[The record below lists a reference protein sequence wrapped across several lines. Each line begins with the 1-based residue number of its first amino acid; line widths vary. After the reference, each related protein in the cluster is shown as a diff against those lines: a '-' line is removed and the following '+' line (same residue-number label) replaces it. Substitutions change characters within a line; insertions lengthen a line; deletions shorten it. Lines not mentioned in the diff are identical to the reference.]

1 MSNGGRHQTQWA
13 AQFAVASELC
23 KRGCDVGFTMGHNT
37 PLADLFVLAPDKKT
51 TFLVDVKGMKT
62 KNFWQIKQK
71 KQTDNL
77 FYVLAYVPTGLPNRF
92 FIFNQKRLTETMN
105 NYQFS
110 GVKFDPRFSGI
121 NWGMALPQEGMWEE
135 LPIADKVE
143 AAQ

>member
-1 MSNGGRHQTQWA
+1 
-13 AQFAVASELC
+13 
-23 KRGCDVGFTMGHNT
+23 MGHNT

-92 FIFNQKRLTETMN
+92 FIFNQKRLTEAMN

-110 GVKFDPRFSGI
+110 GVKFDLRFSGI